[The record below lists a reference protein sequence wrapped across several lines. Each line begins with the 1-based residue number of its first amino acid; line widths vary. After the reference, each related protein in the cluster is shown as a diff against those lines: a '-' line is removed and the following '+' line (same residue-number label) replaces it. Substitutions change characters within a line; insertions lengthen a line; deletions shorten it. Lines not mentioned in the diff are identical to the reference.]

1 MYRACIRHVKGGI
14 AHAWRPGEDG
24 IVHVRGLYK
33 GIGSAK
39 LRHCLR
45 LSHAYTGV
53 NYARFPKDSA
63 LPQGRAA
70 APPPPLP
77 LPFPLPS
84 LILPKCP
91 LSQRERALSKI
102 REGRGKGS
110 GFVIATELCIMEFPR
125 VFQTSR
131 AHSRAPVFHSHICQ
145 KPCFHVLFRLFGGHA
160 HSRVPGCHSRIF
172 GGTPCM
178 GRSPLLRESG
188 AHSRVPGFHSHF
200 PRAPGFHLYRA
211 CTRTTDTGLSVYR
224 CPWRQGLSEYGAC
237 KGPHAHGIVHA

>member
-1 MYRACIRHVKGGI
+1 MRVFRRI
-14 AHAWRPGEDG
+14 
-24 IVHVRGLYK
+24 
-33 GIGSAK
+33 
-39 LRHCLR
+39 
-45 LSHAYTGV
+45 
-53 NYARFPKDSA
+53 
-63 LPQGRAA
+63 LPSPRGRAA

-77 LPFPLPS
+77 LPFPLPF

-178 GRSPLLRESG
+178 GRSPLLWEG
-188 AHSRVPGFHSHF
+188 GPTPEFQAFTLQF
-200 PRAPGFHLYRA
+200 PEFQAFI
-211 CTRTTDTGLSVYR
+211 CTGPVQGPLTRDCPCIDARRGRDCQSTGLVKGHT
-224 CPWRQGLSEYGAC
+224 QGIA
-237 KGPHAHGIVHA
+237 HA

>member
-1 MYRACIRHVKGGI
+1 MPWACGNEPPVRHG
-14 AHAWRPGEDG
+14 
-24 IVHVRGLYK
+24 
-33 GIGSAK
+33 
-39 LRHCLR
+39 LR
-45 LSHAYTGV
+45 LSHAYTGLDSV
-53 NYARFPKDSA
+53 HFLRILLAEPCNTGAPTPK
-63 LPQGRAA
+63 GV
-70 APPPPLP
+70 PLP
-77 LPFPLPS
+77 SPPFPSPS

-110 GFVIATELCIMEFPR
+110 GFVIATELCIMESPR

-145 KPCFHVLFRLFGGHA
+145 KPCFHVLFRLFGGA
-160 HSRVPGCHSRIF
+160 CPFQSSRLSFSHFWRNPVHGAKPSPQGKGCTFQSSRLSF
-172 GGTPCM
+172 
-178 GRSPLLRESG
+178 
-188 AHSRVPGFHSHF
+188 SHF

-224 CPWRQGLSEYGAC
+224 CPWRQGLSEYGVV